1 MLNLCSQTVRIMEDG
16 VTKFYIR
23 NENIKNNAIS
33 IIREIECNDKSPIVV
48 TVTKMNRS
56 LPQNAMFH
64 SLCGDL
70 ERSGFIFCGK
80 PRSATQWKVILIS
93 GHSIAVP
100 EDGDTGEIIAG
111 IQGEIVSLRESSAQ
125 MKVSRMT
132 SLIEYTMAFCIDN
145 GIPISEPRL
154 SQYHGG
160 YEHG

>member
-1 MLNLCSQTVRIMEDG
+1 MRENYQVEVKEDG

-33 IIREIECNDKSPIVV
+33 IIKEIECNDKSPMVV

-70 ERSGFIFCGK
+70 EKSGFIFCGK

-111 IQGEIVSLRESSAQ
+111 IQGEIVSLRESSAK

-132 SLIEYTMAFCIDN
+132 SLIEYTMAFCNDSE
-145 GIPISEPRL
+145 IPISEPRL

>member
-1 MLNLCSQTVRIMEDG
+1 MLRRENEVDG

-23 NENIKNNAIS
+23 NEQIKNNAIS
-33 IIREIECNDKSPIVV
+33 AIKEIECNDKSPMVV
-48 TVTKMNRS
+48 SVTRMNRS

-80 PRSATQWKVILIS
+80 KRSAGQWKVILIS

-132 SLIEYTMAFCIDN
+132 SLIEYTIAFCVDN

-154 SQYHGG
+154 NSYHGG
-160 YEHG
+160 YDHG